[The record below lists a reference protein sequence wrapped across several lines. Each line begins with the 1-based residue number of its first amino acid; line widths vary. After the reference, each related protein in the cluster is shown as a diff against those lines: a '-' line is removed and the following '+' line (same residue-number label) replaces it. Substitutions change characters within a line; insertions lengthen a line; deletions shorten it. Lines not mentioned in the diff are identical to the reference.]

1 MEPADYVG
9 FIGRNSGDKHRYIA
23 TGDSGQGIT
32 NGVIASMLIANLILD
47 GNNPWVK
54 AYDPA
59 RMITKNIGGY
69 LSENMTVLRSF
80 AEYLTMGEVAAIEKL
95 KPGEGGLFRSG
106 LKKIAVC
113 RDEQGR
119 LHARSASCTHMG
131 CVVHW
136 NSLEQC
142 WDCPCHGSQFAPVG
156 TALNGPAVAP
166 LPEFQFRQGRLEAA
180 E

>member
-1 MEPADYVG
+1 
-9 FIGRNSGDKHRYIA
+9 
-23 TGDSGQGIT
+23 
-32 NGVIASMLIANLILD
+32 MLIANLILD
-47 GNNPWVK
+47 GNNLWVK

-69 LSENMTVLRSF
+69 LSENMTVLKSF
-80 AEYLTMGEVAAIEKL
+80 AEYLTMGEIAAIERL

-113 RDEQGR
+113 RDEQGH

-142 WDCPCHGSQFAPVG
+142 WDCPCHGSQFAAGG
-156 TALNGPAVAP
+156 TALNGPGGHRCPNSSFGKVASKLRNDYFPDRSRAGQSRTASTNLDTVIYFP
-166 LPEFQFRQGRLEAA
+166 LVSEFT
-180 E
+180 

>member
-1 MEPADYVG
+1 MEPADYIG

-32 NGVIASMLIANLILD
+32 NGVIASLVIAGLILD
-47 GNNPWVK
+47 GNSPWAK

-59 RMITKNIGGY
+59 RMITKNVGKY
-69 LSENMTVLRSF
+69 LSENMTALRSF
-80 AEYLTMGEVAAIEKL
+80 AEYLTLGQIASIERL
-95 KPGEGGLFRSG
+95 KPGEGALLRSG

-113 RDEQGR
+113 RDQQGR
-119 LHARSASCTHMG
+119 LHSHSASCTHMG

-136 NSLEQC
+136 NSAEQC
-142 WDCPCHGSQFAPVG
+142 WDCPCHGSQFAPDG
-156 TALNGPAVAP
+156 TPLNGPAVAP
-166 LPEFQFRQGRLEAA
+166 LADFRQPHRLEAA